1 MKTQRGFYESAQH
14 EVNSGIAVFTVSIR
28 VYNNNNNNND
38 LVVVV
43 VVKNTRLVAFPIIKN
58 RKLNVYVQ
66 NKRHASDRKMQRA
79 FAYI

>member
-28 VYNNNNNNND
+28 VYNNNNND
-38 LVVVV
+38 FVVV

-66 NKRHASDRKMQRA
+66 NKRHAPDRKMQRA